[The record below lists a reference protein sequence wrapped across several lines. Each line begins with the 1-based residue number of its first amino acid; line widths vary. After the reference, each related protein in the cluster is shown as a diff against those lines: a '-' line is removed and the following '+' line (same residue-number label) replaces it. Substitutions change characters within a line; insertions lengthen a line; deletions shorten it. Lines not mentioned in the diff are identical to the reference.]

1 MSKTKIVYIH
11 ELPPVVLYDFTRLMD
26 TLSQSDWIGFASHVV
41 RDQTELRLIE
51 RCEDRTDRLMHIWSC
66 RNGTVSDLITI
77 LTDLKMYRA
86 RDIIFNWIQTQS
98 PTVEQP
104 PCPHR
109 LPPRSPPRSSFSPP
123 SSLFYPVKEPKH
135 TKPVSESKHLPL
147 PGPPP
152 AELVSHEGRKPTALP
167 EAQASSSQ
175 PASLKSVDLYNS
187 LSSCAMFWSFEEIQR
202 GTENFSL
209 ARQIGEGGFGMV
221 YRATMRNT
229 EYAVKKLKED
239 SQLDWTLVKQS
250 FKTEVEKLSLY
261 RHPNILDFAGYSIE
275 EGTHCL
281 LYAFMPSGS
290 LEDRLH
296 CQDIPVL
303 SWSQRLGVLLGA
315 AKALQFLHSWS
326 PQVIHGDVK
335 SSNILLGEHLEPKLG
350 DFGLARLCQTTCRA
364 TGKTTTVA
372 KTKNVQGTL
381 AYLPDE
387 YVKDGLLGVEID
399 VYSFGVVLLE
409 VLTGRRALEVT
420 DRSKPIYLK
429 DLITELDDDEQ
440 STRAS
445 KPGQTETISTA
456 AQHICRSHLDPKV
469 VTGGRPVPSGALE
482 IAQLACQCLHR
493 RRKKRPPMAEVF
505 KTLQNSYKDQIYTC
519 RSTINISSEPPQPP
533 PPQTPAWTDPSM
545 EALSSEFSKLGPQ
558 EDTYC
563 CTQHVHL
570 PSLSSMTSS
579 SEFQEA
585 DSNKDTLGVNF
596 SSRFPCE
603 SDESQGFSQYFSSS
617 DSSTLPK
624 GNIPG
629 TIQSLGDG
637 DYTSSGS
644 LSGRSQTSSASG
656 LSSEGIV
663 VNAAKQQLVH
673 KMTLYEKGLL
683 ASSGLFSSGSG
694 SYGEE
699 STQSQEPVESEEFEY

>member
-1 MSKTKIVYIH
+1 MSKTKNVYIH

-41 RDQTELRLIE
+41 LDQTELRLIE
-51 RCEDRTDRLMHIWSC
+51 RYEDRTNRLMNIWSC
-66 RNGTVSDLITI
+66 RNGTVSDLLTI

-86 RDIIFNWIQTQS
+86 RDIIFNWMQTQS
-98 PTVEQP
+98 PPSEQP
-104 PCPHR
+104 PC
-109 LPPRSPPRSSFSPP
+109 PPRSPPRSSFSPP

-167 EAQASSSQ
+167 EASSAQ

-187 LSSCAMFWSFEEIQR
+187 LSSCAMCWSFEEIQR

-229 EYAVKKLKED
+229 DYAVKKLKED

-261 RHPNILDFAGYSIE
+261 RHPNILDFAGYSIG

-281 LYAFMPSGS
+281 LYAFMPNGS

-303 SWSQRLGVLLGA
+303 SWSQRLGALMGA

-335 SSNILLGEHLEPKLG
+335 SSNILLGEHFEPKLG
-350 DFGLARLCQTTCRA
+350 DFGLARLCQTPGRA

-372 KTKNVQGTL
+372 QTKTVRGTL

-387 YVKDGLLGVEID
+387 YLKDGLLGVEID

-420 DRSKPIYLK
+420 DRSKAIYLK
-429 DLITELDDDEQ
+429 DLVAELEDEGQ
-440 STRAS
+440 STRTGKNS
-445 KPGQTETISTA
+445 QTENISTA
-456 AQHICRSHLDPKV
+456 AQHICRNHLDSKV
-469 VTGGRPVPSGALE
+469 VTGGKPVPSGALE

-493 RRKKRPPMAEVF
+493 RRKKRPLMAEVF
-505 KTLQNSYKDQIYTC
+505 KTLQNNYKNQMYTC
-519 RSTINISSEPPQPP
+519 RSINISSELPQPP
-533 PPQTPAWTDPSM
+533 PPQTPAWTDTSV
-545 EALSSEFSKLGPQ
+545 EALRSEFTKLGPQ

-563 CTQHVHL
+563 CTQHVHV
-570 PSLSSMTSS
+570 PSLSSMAYS
-579 SEFQEA
+579 SEFQ
-585 DSNKDTLGVNF
+585 KDDGSKETLGMYF
-596 SSRFPCE
+596 SHRFPCE

-624 GNIPG
+624 SNIPG
-629 TIQSLGDG
+629 TIRSLGDG
-637 DYTSSGS
+637 DYSSSGS
-644 LSGRSQTSSASG
+644 QAGLSQTSSAAGS
-656 LSSEGIV
+656 SSEGIV

-673 KMTLYEKGLL
+673 KMALYEKGLL